1 MMSARRKGMTPAM
14 AKTASIPVIESPTA
28 AAAATVDEWEV
39 RPGGMLVQKRDPDS
53 AAGAGA
59 APVPTIRVRVKYGA
73 VYHEIYLSSQAT
85 FGELKKLLSA
95 RTGLHPQDQ
104 KLVYKAKERD
114 SNAYLD
120 ISGVKDGSKM
130 VVVEDA
136 AARAKRFLEM
146 RRQARIE
153 KASKSISQI
162 SLEVDKLA
170 SQVSALEA
178 SISKGGKVPE
188 KDVLNLIE
196 LLMTQLVKLDG
207 VVADGDLKL
216 QRRMQERRVQK
227 YVETLDV
234 LKIKNAM
241 PKAANQRTPARQP
254 QKQQQP
260 KKQAPSLVVVT
271 TKWETFDSLFS
282 PPAVASTAT
291 SASASSAASSA
302 ATPRFD
308 WELYRVQKR

>member
-1 MMSARRKGMTPAM
+1 MMSTRRKGMAPAM
-14 AKTASIPVIESPTA
+14 AKTAFIPVIESPTA
-28 AAAATVDEWEV
+28 AATATVEEWEV

-53 AAGAGA
+53 AA
-59 APVPTIRVRVKYGA
+59 APVPAIRVRIKYGA

-104 KLVYKAKERD
+104 KLVYKDKERD

-120 ISGVKDGSKM
+120 ISGVKNGSKM
-130 VVVEDA
+130 VLVEDA
-136 AARAKRFLEM
+136 AAQAKRFLEM
-146 RRQARIE
+146 RRQARID

-234 LKIKNAM
+234 LKIKNAL
-241 PKAANQRTPARQP
+241 PRAANQRTPARQP
-254 QKQQQP
+254 QKQQ
-260 KKQAPSLVVVT
+260 PSVVVT

-282 PPAVASTAT
+282 PTAVPSTAT
-291 SASASSAASSA
+291 SASASSTASSA

-308 WELYRVQKR
+308 WELF